1 MSWVRDKLQL
11 QTLEKSSEEE
21 IESARRQQIE
31 KGQGSVFDALTPVE
45 SDSEGAIVRRSKPTR
60 TEHKYSTANFKISHR
75 KLNLLGRQIAGKPID
90 SAILQMSFSEKRA
103 SKRIKSMLVVA
114 KDHAQKLGMDEKKL
128 VIAESWVSKGPNVHK
143 RIDIKGRG
151 RYGIKQH
158 PDSKLSVVLKEGRTR
173 AELMEEFKAKR
184 LRRIVSAGM
193 VREDVPLRNPSPRWA
208 W

>member
-1 MSWVRDKLQL
+1 MSWVRNKLQL
-11 QTLEKSSEEE
+11 QTLEKNSKEEVE
-21 IESARRQQIE
+21 AARRAQIE
-31 KGQGSVFDALTPVE
+31 KGQGSVFDALPPVE
-45 SDSEGAIVRRSKPTR
+45 GESEGVVARPSKPKR

-90 SAILQMSFSEKRA
+90 SAILQMTFSEKRA

-114 KDHAQKLGMDEKKL
+114 KDHAQRLGMDEKKL
-128 VIAESWVSKGPNVHK
+128 VVAESWVSKGPNVHK

-151 RYGIKQH
+151 RFGIKHH
-158 PDSKLSVVLKEGRTR
+158 PDSKMSVILKEGKTR

-193 VREDVPLRNPSPRWA
+193 VREDVPLRNPSPQWA